1 MGHSMRIGR
10 KSGDRCHISG
20 TRARHSSLVTRHCF
34 SGFTLI
40 ELMVVIALILI
51 LATFAM
57 PSYHIAVIHAR
68 EAVLRDDLF
77 TMRKLIDEFTI
88 DKQHPPSS
96 LDELVD
102 AGYLRGGIPV
112 DPFTGSNQTWKT
124 DVEDVPI
131 SPDQATAGIV
141 DVHSG
146 SDDTAMD
153 GTPYA
158 SW

>member
-40 ELMVVIALILI
+40 ELMMVIALILI

-68 EAVLRDDLF
+68 EAVLRDDL
-77 TMRKLIDEFTI
+77 L
-88 DKQHPPSS
+88 PC
-96 LDELVD
+96 
-102 AGYLRGGIPV
+102 
-112 DPFTGSNQTWKT
+112 
-124 DVEDVPI
+124 
-131 SPDQATAGIV
+131 
-141 DVHSG
+141 
-146 SDDTAMD
+146 
-153 GTPYA
+153 A
-158 SW
+158 S